1 MTYNSRTDRLKA
13 YKETSVK
20 TASPGKLIV
29 MLYEEALKQI
39 DRAIELLKSDT
50 KKYDIVNNAIIK
62 SQDVIAELM
71 VSLDFDKGGEVAKN
85 LFNLYMFF
93 NNRLM
98 EGNMAKKFEPLQE
111 VRDNMAELKEAW
123 EMLEKGTA
131 DGNGKSR
138 VGVNIAG

>member
-50 KKYDIVNNAIIK
+50 KKYDIVNNAIIR

-71 VSLDFDKGGEVAKN
+71 VSLDFNKGGEVAKN

-98 EGNMAKKFEPLQE
+98 EGNMAKKPEPLQE

-123 EMLEKGTA
+123 EMLEKGTS
-131 DGNGKSR
+131 DGKGKSR